1 MRIVARKSCRKC
13 SPELIQDDETDA
25 RLMINVHA
33 CSMSQ
38 LDLDLTLGG
47 AVVGVPSRL
56 QCDAAQHGSICH
68 IWQAEGSTRNN
79 EQTSRPVSLNVSR

>member
-1 MRIVARKSCRKC
+1 MRIVARKC

-38 LDLDLTLGG
+38 LDLDLIWEVRWSASAVDFNAQRTVRSMAAYAISGRPRG
-47 AVVGVPSRL
+47 ARGTMSKLPGL
-56 QCDAAQHGSICH
+56 
-68 IWQAEGSTRNN
+68 
-79 EQTSRPVSLNVSR
+79 SLSM

>member
-1 MRIVARKSCRKC
+1 MN
-13 SPELIQDDETDA
+13 
-25 RLMINVHA
+25 NVHA

-38 LDLDLTLGG
+38 LDLDLIWEVRWSAS
-47 AVVGVPSRL
+47 AVDFNAQRT
-56 QCDAAQHGSICH
+56 AQHGSICH